1 MGADVLIGMDIIT
14 QGDVAITNLGGNTVF
29 SFRIPSQKQVD
40 FVQEHAEESRRE
52 QFSHGGSK
60 KNRKKRHKGTSKNWC
75 SRDRFTFRGGRRR
88 DGGLSGVIAQCFS

>member
-60 KNRKKRHKGTSKNWC
+60 KNRKKRHKAFGKNKH
-75 SRDRFTFRGGRRR
+75 
-88 DGGLSGVIAQCFS
+88 